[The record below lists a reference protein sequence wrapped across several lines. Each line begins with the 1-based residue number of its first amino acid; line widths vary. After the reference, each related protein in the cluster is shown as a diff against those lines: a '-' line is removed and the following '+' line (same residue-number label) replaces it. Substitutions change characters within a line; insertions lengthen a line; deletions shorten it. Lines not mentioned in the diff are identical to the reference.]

1 MAMPPEASMAN
12 NEAFAGHIPKADDE
26 AVRFLEA
33 IGMHDLPISV
43 LVPARSSRR
52 DTRLMRCRVWSRPPS
67 PGSFWHVRDDV
78 YCCSP
83 EFVYLQMAGR
93 LDLVGAVLLGYELC
107 GRYSLSPAGG
117 DGFSS
122 RAVPLATRAS
132 LLEFVENAPAARGSK
147 MARAALR
154 FVREGSRSPM
164 ESVSSM
170 LLGLPPH
177 RGGKGCPTP
186 LINHRVD
193 LDDVAR
199 KVARRSYV
207 ECDFFWP
214 RERIALEYD
223 SNEFHASPAEMARD
237 ASKRAALETMG
248 VCVFTL
254 TWQQARDAEATD
266 SLVRAMARKAGWRL
280 RAPSARD
287 ANRERELRRRIL
299 PRAPHESSA
308 SA

>member
-1 MAMPPEASMAN
+1 
-12 NEAFAGHIPKADDE
+12 
-26 AVRFLEA
+26 
-33 IGMHDLPISV
+33 
-43 LVPARSSRR
+43 
-52 DTRLMRCRVWSRPPS
+52 
-67 PGSFWHVRDDV
+67 
-78 YCCSP
+78 
-83 EFVYLQMAGR
+83 
-93 LDLVGAVLLGYELC
+93 
-107 GRYSLSPAGG
+107 
-117 DGFSS
+117 
-122 RAVPLATRAS
+122 
-132 LLEFVENAPAARGSK
+132 
-147 MARAALR
+147 
-154 FVREGSRSPM
+154 
-164 ESVSSM
+164 
-170 LLGLPPH
+170 
-177 RGGKGCPTP
+177 